1 MGLEEHVSWIL
12 FAKRQSGS
20 FDIPQ
25 VSFVWEY
32 RKGLTVGLKDCVVA
46 APAVADWRKLVS
58 ICHGSLASR
67 LRNGFG
73 ASSIYGSGVAVIRR
87 WAKSGAKYDGVGPMP
102 AKVKID
108 TWKEGR
114 NENEGASNIA
124 PKGTKIFAS
133 QTIPDGIFFIHVSQ
147 KYVYSESMRGIL
159 RVLKTGGGGGGGGG
173 CTAMVVARRYAPTV
187 SFVSWNRRF
196 SVQLPDPWLSVE
208 DSISLIIDSAYR
220 NINVI
225 ICRDARDEMRHSTLG
240 YSEISSIKKNRVSFL
255 NETEFAASLHSSTA
269 SC

>member
-1 MGLEEHVSWIL
+1 MGLEKYVSWIL

-73 ASSIYGSGVAVIRR
+73 VSSIYGSGVAVIRR
-87 WAKSGAKYDGVGPMP
+87 WTKSGAKCDGVGPMP

-124 PKGTKIFAS
+124 PKGAL
-133 QTIPDGIFFIHVSQ
+133 DREFIAARKSRGGNLEIGVLYHVSFLTNSHR
-147 KYVYSESMRGIL
+147 KEL
-159 RVLKTGGGGGGGGG
+159 RVLASG
-173 CTAMVVARRYAPTV
+173 VARGG
-187 SFVSWNRRF
+187 
-196 SVQLPDPWLSVE
+196 
-208 DSISLIIDSAYR
+208 
-220 NINVI
+220 NV
-225 ICRDARDEMRHSTLG
+225 M
-240 YSEISSIKKNRVSFL
+240 
-255 NETEFAASLHSSTA
+255 
-269 SC
+269 